1 MLLFV
6 STAKPTPTS
15 TAARWSRDLLFHLAG
30 VLTTNIGVALWV
42 TGVAVSLSL
51 AITYFGLV
59 VALGTLLA
67 CRWFARVERRRAG
80 IVLGAPIAERYA
92 PLQDG
97 RWTARLHTLI
107 GDPTTWR
114 DFAWTGLSGVVGMT
128 LSGLALTLWGL
139 VLGLVTLPAWYWA
152 LPDGAELGIVTVDS
166 LALAFATAVIGLAL
180 VPLVGWLV
188 RGLTVAEIAVMR
200 GLLAPRRARSADA
213 GADAGGVGA
222 AGPASGGSAFAPPG
236 VPLRSGDEDPGA
248 PDPPLAL
255 PLPLHVAFSLL
266 IALVVTIIWA
276 ATGLGY
282 FWPVWVWLGL
292 GLSVAL
298 DLVILRAQ
306 AHEPGPERW
315 LHLDGELLTTLA
327 TLLVA
332 IWLVTG
338 AGTFWPFFSILSFG
352 IVYAVHA
359 LIVYR
364 DRLPLRARE
373 QALVKRVD
381 VLTRTRQG
389 ALDVQAAELRRIER
403 DLHDGAQARLV
414 SLTMQ
419 LGRAEE
425 RVSDQPEVAALLRRA
440 REDAGAAI
448 AELRDLARGIAPPI
462 LADRGLAAAIEA
474 LGRRAPMPVTVD
486 ADPDQRP
493 LPVVETAAYFVVAES
508 LTNVAKHG
516 GGAAARVRVQRV
528 GDDLVLTIADDG
540 PGGADPNGGGL
551 TGLRHRVEALDGT
564 LTVSSTPGGGTTV
577 HAELP
582 CGS

>member
-1 MLLFV
+1 V
-6 STAKPTPTS
+6 
-15 TAARWSRDLLFHLAG
+15 
-30 VLTTNIGVALWV
+30 
-42 TGVAVSLSL
+42 
-51 AITYFGLV
+51 
-59 VALGTLLA
+59 
-67 CRWFARVERRRAG
+67 
-80 IVLGAPIAERYA
+80 
-92 PLQDG
+92 
-97 RWTARLHTLI
+97 
-107 GDPTTWR
+107 
-114 DFAWTGLSGVVGMT
+114 
-128 LSGLALTLWGL
+128 
-139 VLGLVTLPAWYWA
+139 
-152 LPDGAELGIVTVDS
+152 
-166 LALAFATAVIGLAL
+166 
-180 VPLVGWLV
+180 
-188 RGLTVAEIAVMR
+188 
-200 GLLAPRRARSADA
+200 
-213 GADAGGVGA
+213 
-222 AGPASGGSAFAPPG
+222 
-236 VPLRSGDEDPGA
+236 
-248 PDPPLAL
+248 PDPPRAL

-276 ATGLGY
+276 ATGFGY
-282 FWPVWVWLGL
+282 FWPVWVGLGL

-298 DLVILRAQ
+298 DVVILRAQ

-315 LHLDGELLTTLA
+315 LHFDGELLTTLA
-327 TLLVA
+327 ALLVA
-332 IWLVTG
+332 IWLITG
-338 AGTFWPFFSILSFG
+338 GERFWPFFSILSFG

-359 LIVYR
+359 IIVYR

-381 VLTRTRQG
+381 VLTRTRRG

-493 LPVVETAAYFVVAES
+493 LPVVETAAYFVVAET

-528 GDDLVLTIADDG
+528 GDDLVITIADEG

-564 LTVSSTPGGGTTV
+564 LTVTSPPGGGTTV

-582 CGS
+582 CAR